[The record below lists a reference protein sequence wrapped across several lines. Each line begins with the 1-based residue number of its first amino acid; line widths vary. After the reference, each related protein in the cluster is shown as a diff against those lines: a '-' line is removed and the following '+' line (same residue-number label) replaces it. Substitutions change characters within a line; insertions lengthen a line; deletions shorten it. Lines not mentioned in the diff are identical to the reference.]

1 MVWIWSYQLLV
12 LIHIQGYQD
21 LEVGTE
27 DKITILG
34 GAEATIISRL
44 SSDLHHDLASLSEL
58 SEKL

>member
-1 MVWIWSYQLLV
+1 MVWIWSYELLV

-44 SSDLHHDLASLSEL
+44 SSDLHHDLASL
-58 SEKL
+58 